1 MGALCTARVA
11 ICNRFG
17 LAPTVPRPSPQTD
30 RVVAVVELLA
40 SRPNQPMSLAA
51 VTRHLGVNKSTC
63 YSMLTALTQSGWL
76 LRDPFRKT
84 YRLGPA
90 LAAVSRVASA
100 GFPALDFARSAIETL
115 SQETGANC
123 AALSVADDHV
133 TVVDQVRDL
142 RAIGP
147 GLAISAPIPLRPP
160 LGTVVVAWSAPEA
173 VERWLARAPE
183 AAHGRLRRALAVTR
197 DRGYTVELA
206 ARPPTRLREAVVG
219 AGEPGV
225 RVSQLLAELAD
236 ELVERDDFLGIDL
249 EPDGAYLVGTV
260 NAPVFDPGGNVNLV
274 LALNGFSAALTG
286 REVEALG
293 HRLVQATTTVSK
305 ALA

>member
-11 ICNRFG
+11 ICNHLG
-17 LAPTVPRPSPQTD
+17 LARAVPRPSPQTD
-30 RVVAVVELLA
+30 RVVAVIELMA
-40 SRPNQPMSLAA
+40 SRPTQPLSLAA

-63 YSMLTALTQSGWL
+63 YSILTALTQAGWL
-76 LRDPFRKT
+76 LRDPFRKS

-100 GFPALDFARSAIETL
+100 GFPALDFARSAIEAL
-115 SQETGANC
+115 SRETGVNC

-133 TVVDQVRDL
+133 TVVEQVRDL
-142 RAIGP
+142 RAMGP

-160 LGTVVVAWSAPEA
+160 LGTAVVAWSAPET

-183 AAHGRLRRALAVTR
+183 ATHTHLVRALEVTR

-219 AGEPGV
+219 APEPGA

-236 ELVERDDFLGIDL
+236 ELVGRDDFLGVDL
-249 EPDGAYLVGTV
+249 DPDGSYLVGTV
-260 NAPVFDPGGNVNLV
+260 NAPVFDPAGDVTLV
-274 LALNGFSAALTG
+274 LSLNGFSAALTG
-286 REVEALG
+286 REVDALG
-293 HRLVQATTTVSK
+293 HRLVQAATTVSK

>member
-11 ICNRFG
+11 ICNQLD
-17 LAPTVPRPSPQTD
+17 LARAVPRPSPQTD
-30 RVVAVVELLA
+30 RVVAIIELLA
-40 SRPNQPMSLAA
+40 SRPTQPLSLAA

-63 YSMLTALTQSGWL
+63 YSMLTALTQAGWL

-115 SQETGANC
+115 SRETGANC

-133 TVVDQVRDL
+133 TVVEQVRDL
-142 RAIGP
+142 RAMGP

-183 AAHGRLRRALAVTR
+183 AVHDRLRRALAVTR
-197 DRGYTVELA
+197 DRGYTVELV
-206 ARPPTRLREAVVG
+206 ARPPTQLREAVVG
-219 AGEPGV
+219 VGEPGV

-236 ELVERDDFLGIDL
+236 ELVERDDFLGVDL
-249 EPDGAYLVGTV
+249 EPDRSYLVGTV
-260 NAPVFDPGGNVNLV
+260 NAPVFDPEGNVTLV
-274 LALNGFSAALTG
+274 LALNGFGAPLTG
-286 REVEALG
+286 REVEALA
-293 HRLVQATTTVSK
+293 HRLVLATTTVSK

>member
-1 MGALCTARVA
+1 
-11 ICNRFG
+11 
-17 LAPTVPRPSPQTD
+17 VPRPSPQTD

-40 SRPNQPMSLAA
+40 SRPNQPLSLAA
-51 VTRHLGVNKSTC
+51 VTRHLGINKSTC
-63 YSMLTALTQSGWL
+63 YSMLTALTQAGWL

-90 LAAVSRVASA
+90 LAAVSRVAA
-100 GFPALDFARSAIETL
+100 EGFPALDFARSAIETL
-115 SQETGANC
+115 SRETGANC

-160 LGTVVVAWSAPEA
+160 LGTVVVAWWPAEA
-173 VERWLARAPE
+173 VDRWLAQAPE
-183 AAHGRLRRALAVTR
+183 PAHGRLRRALAVTR

-206 ARPPTRLREAVVG
+206 ARPQTRLREAVVG

-236 ELVERDDFLGIDL
+236 ELVGRDDFLGVDL
-249 EPDGAYLVGTV
+249 DPDESYLVGTV
-260 NAPVFDPGGNVNLV
+260 NAPVFDPAGNVTLV
-274 LALNGFSAALTG
+274 LALNGFSSALTG
-286 REVEALG
+286 REVDALG
-293 HRLVQATTTVSK
+293 HRLVQAATTVSK

>member
-11 ICNRFG
+11 ICNPLG
-17 LAPTVPRPSPQTD
+17 LAQAVPRPSPQTD
-30 RVVAVVELLA
+30 RVVAIVELLA
-40 SRPNQPMSLAA
+40 SRPTQPQSLAA

-63 YSMLTALTQSGWL
+63 YSILTALTQAGWL

-100 GFPALDFARSAIETL
+100 GFPALDFARGAIEAL
-115 SQETGANC
+115 SRETGANC

-133 TVVDQVRDL
+133 TVVEQVRDL
-142 RAIGP
+142 RAMGP
-147 GLAISAPIPLRPP
+147 GLAISAPIPLRAP
-160 LGTVVVAWSAPEA
+160 LGTVVVAWSPPEA

-183 AAHGRLRRALAVTR
+183 DAHDRLRRALAVTR

-206 ARPPTRLREAVVG
+206 ARPQTRLREAVGGV
-219 AGEPGV
+219 GEPGV

-236 ELVERDDFLGIDL
+236 ELVERDDFLGVDL
-249 EPDGAYLVGTV
+249 EPDGSYLVGTV
-260 NAPVFDPGGNVNLV
+260 NAPVFDPEGNVTLV
-274 LALNGFSAALTG
+274 LSLNGFGAALTG
-286 REVEALG
+286 REVDGMG
-293 HRLVQATTTVSK
+293 HRLVQAATTVSK

>member
-1 MGALCTARVA
+1 MGASCTARVA
-11 ICNRFG
+11 LCNHVG
-17 LAPTVPRPSPQTD
+17 LARAVPRPSPQTD
-30 RVVAVVELLA
+30 RVVAVIELLA
-40 SRPNQPMSLAA
+40 SRPTQPLSLAA
-51 VTRHLGVNKSTC
+51 VTRQLGVNKSTC

-115 SQETGANC
+115 SRETGANC

-183 AAHGRLRRALAVTR
+183 AAHDGLRRALAVAR

-236 ELVERDDFLGIDL
+236 ELVERDDFLAVDL
-249 EPDGAYLVGTV
+249 QPDRSYLVGTV
-260 NAPVFDPGGNVNLV
+260 NAPVFDPQGDITLV

-286 REVEALG
+286 REVDALG
-293 HRLVQATTTVSK
+293 NRLVRAAATVSK

>member
-1 MGALCTARVA
+1 MCTARVA
-11 ICNRFG
+11 LCNHMG
-17 LAPTVPRPSPQTD
+17 LARIVPRPSPQTD
-30 RVVAVVELLA
+30 RVVAVIELLA
-40 SRPNQPMSLAA
+40 SRPDQPLSLAA
-51 VTRHLGVNKSTC
+51 VTRHLGINKSTC
-63 YSMLTALTQSGWL
+63 YSMLTALTQAGWL

-90 LAAVSRVASA
+90 LAAVSRVAA
-100 GFPALDFARSAIETL
+100 DEFPALDFARSAIEAL
-115 SQETGANC
+115 SRETGANC

-173 VERWLARAPE
+173 VERWLVQAPE
-183 AAHGRLRRALAVTR
+183 SAHDRLQRALAVAR

-206 ARPPTRLREAVVG
+206 ARPRTRLREAVVG

-236 ELVERDDFLGIDL
+236 ELVERDDFLAVDL
-249 EPDGAYLVGTV
+249 SPDASYLVGTV
-260 NAPVFDPGGNVNLV
+260 NAPVFDPAGNVTLV
-274 LALNGFSAALTG
+274 LALNGFSAALSG
-286 REVEALG
+286 REVDALG
-293 HRLVQATTTVSK
+293 HRLAAAATTVSK

>member
-11 ICNRFG
+11 LCNHLG
-17 LAPTVPRPSPQTD
+17 LALAVPRPSPQTD
-30 RVVAVVELLA
+30 RVVGVIELLA
-40 SRPNQPMSLAA
+40 SRPSQPMSLAA
-51 VTRHLGVNKSTC
+51 VTRHLGINKSTC
-63 YSMLTALTQSGWL
+63 YSMLTALTQAGWL

-90 LAAVSRVASA
+90 LAAVSREAA
-100 GFPALDFARSAIETL
+100 EGFPALDFARSAIETL
-115 SQETGANC
+115 SREIGANC

-160 LGTVVVAWSAPEA
+160 LGTAVVAWAAPDA

-183 AAHGRLRRALAVTR
+183 GAHDRLRRALAVTR

-219 AGEPGV
+219 VGEPGA

-236 ELVERDDFLGIDL
+236 ELVERGDFLAVDL
-249 EPDGAYLVGTV
+249 DPDGSYLVGTV
-260 NAPVFDPGGNVNLV
+260 NAPVFDRDGNVTLV

-293 HRLVQATTTVSK
+293 HRLVQAATTVSK

>member
-11 ICNRFG
+11 ICNPLD
-17 LAPTVPRPSPQTD
+17 LAGAVPRPSPQTD
-30 RVVAVVELLA
+30 RVVAVIELLA
-40 SRPNQPMSLAA
+40 SRPTQPLSLAA

-63 YSMLTALTQSGWL
+63 YSMLTALTQAGWL

-115 SQETGANC
+115 SRETGANC

-133 TVVDQVRDL
+133 TVVEQVRDL
-142 RAIGP
+142 RAMGP

-160 LGTVVVAWSAPEA
+160 LGTAVVAWWSPEA

-183 AAHGRLRRALAVTR
+183 TAHDRLRRALAVTR

-206 ARPPTRLREAVVG
+206 ARPPTRLRGAVAG
-219 AGEPGV
+219 AGEPGA

-236 ELVERDDFLGIDL
+236 ELVERDDFLGVDL
-249 EPDGAYLVGTV
+249 EPDRSYLVGTV
-260 NAPVFDPGGNVNLV
+260 NAPVFDHQGDITLV

-293 HRLVQATTTVSK
+293 NRLVHAATTVSK